1 MLPVSWFITSILV
14 LTFATVAYASE
25 SYIGQFLFN
34 YEGGSVYRLT
44 VKDAKSLSWECIK
57 GPEKGAQGIEKSE
70 RFKVADK
77 IYFVSWVEKT
87 GTQVSRVINLNTL
100 KVYSTIIEGEERY
113 VVTGNIVREK

>member
-1 MLPVSWFITSILV
+1 MLSVRSFIIGILL
-14 LTFATVAYASE
+14 LTFTGVVCASE

-34 YEGGSVYRLT
+34 YEGGSVYRVT

-57 GPEKGAQGIEKSE
+57 GPEKGAQGIEEPE

-77 IYFVSWVEKT
+77 IYFVSWIEKT
-87 GTQVSRVINLNTL
+87 GIQVSQVINLNSL
-100 KVYSTIIEGEERY
+100 KVYSTIIDGKERY